1 VRREAGRSA
10 LFGKSEG
17 ADFPCRISAPSSVFF
32 EDLVRLPN
40 HNYFVASGSFETCE
54 PCGPRFPFSPVAPFV
69 VRAFP
74 VSSKAP
80 GCPFASRDPLPV
92 LLMVRC
98 LLSSLEDLS
107 SVDLKILLISAIT
120 RGFSKFCRVEMAY
133 FLWKFVTASVALCRG
148 NKLWSFLLA
157 KCAQADVQLS
167 DGTLF
172 PLAEMKIAPALGD
185 VHVDDA
191 LRRPDPVVFFWIAGF
206 PLDAA
211 EVDAPCCAGL
221 R

>member
-1 VRREAGRSA
+1 LRDLKQAAAYCSGKAKGPISLAGSRP
-10 LFGKSEG
+10 LLPF
-17 ADFPCRISAPSSVFF
+17 FF

-80 GCPFASRDPLPV
+80 GYPFASRDPLPV

-107 SVDLKILLISAIT
+107 SVELKILLISAIA
-120 RGFSKFCRVEMAY
+120 RGFSKFCDVEMMA
-133 FLWKFVTASVALCRG
+133 FLWKL
-148 NKLWSFLLA
+148 
-157 KCAQADVQLS
+157 
-167 DGTLF
+167 
-172 PLAEMKIAPALGD
+172 
-185 VHVDDA
+185 
-191 LRRPDPVVFFWIAGF
+191 
-206 PLDAA
+206 
-211 EVDAPCCAGL
+211 
-221 R
+221 